1 MFRIVLKTGPS
12 SFIIH
17 NSNVYLLLFLIEMD
31 KKTEEFYQR
40 LKEELVN
47 STIWPSEYLFKFI
60 VPTDTDKIMIIETS
74 FDGMGAVIE
83 TNQSKT
89 GKYTSVSVNV
99 TMKSAQSVIDK
110 YQELSAVE
118 GIISL

>member
-1 MFRIVLKTGPS
+1 MFRITLKTGQS

-31 KKTEEFYQR
+31 RKTEEFYQR
-40 LKEELVN
+40 LKEELAN

-60 VPTDTDKIMIIETS
+60 VPTDKDKIMIIETS

-110 YQELSAVE
+110 YQELATVE